1 MRISDWSS
9 DVCSSDLDVEQVAAV
24 AQPVLGNQQVPG
36 AGDRQELGD
45 AFDDA
50 KQQGGEQVG
59 HGGPGMEAGVT
70 GYGSAIRFRPSSPVG
85 WVERS
90 ETHRHAHTRGD
101 DVFRFALTI
110 LRTASRPWSLP
121 PGSGAPEPAV
131 SSYRTNVGRHAGR
144 THRAGAKQLAAA
156 IVCCMKSTAC
166 SHDSLGTPLA
176 PLQHTSHPA
185 TPPCP

>member
-1 MRISDWSS
+1 MIRRPPSS
-9 DVCSSDLDVEQVAAV
+9 TRTDTLLPYTTLFRSEDGTGLDRDVEQVAAV

-59 HGGPGMEAGVT
+59 HGGPGMEAGGT
-70 GYGSAIRFRPSSPVG
+70 GYGSAIRFLPSSPVG

-101 DVFRFALTI
+101 EGFRFAQI
-110 LRTASRPWSLP
+110 
-121 PGSGAPEPAV
+121 
-131 SSYRTNVGRHAGR
+131 GRAH
-144 THRAGAKQLAAA
+144 
-156 IVCCMKSTAC
+156 V
-166 SHDSLGTPLA
+166 
-176 PLQHTSHPA
+176 
-185 TPPCP
+185 